1 MIHVPRKLKKEIKKL
16 EIHAYPC
23 NRRIRSVVVILPE
36 FKVNKWTIKLFYK
49 VKAQL
54 KRADSEM
61 EKRVVRDFIGKFES

>member
-16 EIHAYPC
+16 EIRLYPMEI
-23 NRRIRSVVVILPE
+23 RRMVVILPE
-36 FKVNKWTIKLFYK
+36 FKVNKWTMKLFYK